1 MSFIVRLNSGAR
13 TLKAEAGEP
22 LVQVLRNARLRIPSA
37 CGGRGRCGLCRVR
50 IAQDLGPLNEL
61 EAKKI
66 TPDERA
72 CGCHLSCQVKVDR
85 DLDVALPENLV
96 GSRDYRVR
104 VTAVTRVTHDIAR
117 VRVEL
122 LEPTAIEFKA
132 GQFMEFETP
141 LRQADGAIACRTY
154 SLASA
159 PLESPCAEFMV
170 RKVPGG
176 LVSGWIF
183 DQVKPGDELK
193 LAGPFG
199 EFHLNPG
206 ERDLIFIAGGSGM
219 APFASILKEMQHRKD
234 PRRVR
239 YFFGA
244 KSVRDLFYLDELA
257 AFGKALPDFTFIPA
271 LSEPLPED
279 NWTGET
285 GLITDVVARH
295 FDDCAH
301 ADAYL
306 CGSPGMIDAC
316 IKVLTD
322 RGLSPQNIFF
332 DKFT

>member
-239 YFFGA
+239 YF
-244 KSVRDLFYLDELA
+244 SVPNPCATCSTWTSWPRSGRRCRTSRSSPRSANRCRRTTGPARPASSPMSSRATSTTARTPTPTSA
-257 AFGKALPDFTFIPA
+257 APPA
-271 LSEPLPED
+271 
-279 NWTGET
+279 
-285 GLITDVVARH
+285 
-295 FDDCAH
+295 
-301 ADAYL
+301 
-306 CGSPGMIDAC
+306 
-316 IKVLTD
+316 
-322 RGLSPQNIFF
+322 
-332 DKFT
+332 

>member
-1 MSFIVRLNSGAR
+1 MSFTIRLNSGTR
-13 TLKAEAGEP
+13 ILKADAGET
-22 LVQVLRNARLRIPSA
+22 LVQVLKNARLRIPSA

-72 CGCHLSCQVKVDR
+72 QGCRLSCQVKVDR
-85 DLDVALPENLV
+85 DLDVVLPENLV
-96 GSRDYRVR
+96 GSRDYRAR
-104 VTAVTRVTHDIAR
+104 VMDVTRVTHDIAHLR
-117 VRVEL
+117 LEL
-122 LEPTAIEFKA
+122 LEPTAIQFKA

-141 LRQADGAIACRTY
+141 LRQADGTRVCRTY

-159 PLESPCAEFMV
+159 PWESPSIEFMV

-176 LVSGWIF
+176 LCSAWIF
-183 DQVKPGDELK
+183 DQLQPGDELN
-193 LAGPFG
+193 LTGPFG
-199 EFHLNPG
+199 EFHLNEG

-219 APFASILKEMQHRKD
+219 APFASILKEMQHRRD

-244 KSVRDLFYLDELA
+244 KSKRDLFYLEELA
-257 AFGKALPDFTFIPA
+257 AFAKILPNVTFIPA
-271 LSEPLPED
+271 LSEPLAED
-279 NWTGET
+279 NWRGET

-295 FDDCAH
+295 FADCAH

-322 RGLSPQNIFF
+322 RGLPQQNIFF

>member
-1 MSFIVRLNSGAR
+1 MSFTIRLNNGAR

-22 LVQVLRNARLRIPSA
+22 LVQALKNARLRIPSA

-72 CGCHLSCQVKVDR
+72 CGCRLSCQVKVDR
-85 DLDVALPENLV
+85 DLDVELPENLV
-96 GSRDYRVR
+96 GSRDYRAR
-104 VTAVTRVTHDIAR
+104 VTAVNRVTHDIVR
-117 VRVEL
+117 VRMEL
-122 LEPTAIEFKA
+122 LEPASVCFKA
-132 GQFMEFETP
+132 GQFMEFETH
-141 LRQADGAIACRTY
+141 LRQADGAVACRTY
-154 SLASA
+154 SMASA
-159 PLESPCAEFMV
+159 PWESPCVEFMV

-183 DQVKPGDELK
+183 DQLQTGEEFK

-219 APFASILKEMQHRKD
+219 APFASILKELQRTGD
-234 PRRVR
+234 RRRVR

-244 KSVRDLFYLDELA
+244 KSKHDLFYLEELA
-257 AFGKALPDFTFIPA
+257 AFEKALPDFRFVPA
-271 LSEPLPED
+271 LSEPLPQD
-279 NWTGET
+279 AWTGET
-285 GLITDVVARH
+285 GLITEVVARH

-316 IKVLTD
+316 VKVLTD
-322 RGLSPQNIFF
+322 RGLPMKNIFF